1 MVIQF
6 FADHFFHVRIVFGKR
21 DDGADVL
28 FGNAQAFAD
37 GLNAA
42 RACAVLAAGH
52 AGGEVVG
59 DAQRDIQITVHG
71 IQEAGHAAVGE
82 GGIPDDG
89 YCGVGARVGRTL
101 GHGERGTHF
110 HAGVEAVEGGHPAQ
124 RVAADVAKDAGTG
137 VVFEHVVEGGV
148 EVPVAAALA
157 QCRGARGHYFRGGE
171 GFHCRKAQGRA
182 HRLRRKFSV
191 AGQAAVQAAF
201 NGNGRGIDAPQP
213 FFYQRLAFF
222 HDQDGLA
229 VAGQFL
235 GQFSGEGILGNLE
248 HRIRAAVR
256 KVLHEV
262 VIGNAAG
269 NDAKA
274 LVRAICEPVERGG
287 SGIFLKAGV
296 VFDKLPVADAGVHR
310 QGNPLARI
318 LGVVE
323 GVLLP
328 DGICA
333 FYHGAGMGHTG
344 GHPKEHRDAALFRVV
359 KGGARHGIGLRL
371 VGGFKDG
378 HHGKGPVEAGI
389 LLVL

>member
-1 MVIQF
+1 M
-6 FADHFFHVRIVFGKR
+6 
-21 DDGADVL
+21 L

-42 RACAVLAAGH
+42 RAGAVLAAGH

-59 DAQRDIQITVHG
+59 DAKGYVGVFVDGVQQ
-71 IQEAGHAAVGE
+71 AGHAAVRE
-82 GGIPDDG
+82 GGVADDG
-89 YCGVGARVGRTL
+89 YGRPGAAKGCTL
-101 GHGERGTHF
+101 GHGERGAHL
-110 HAGVEAVEGGHPAQ
+110 HAGVEAVEGRHPAQ
-124 RVAADVAKDAGTG
+124 RVTADIPEYAGTG
-137 VVFEHVVEGGV
+137 IVFEHVVEGGI

-157 QCRGARGHYFRGGE
+157 QCRGTRGNDFRGRVE
-171 GFHCRKAQGRA
+171 LHCGKTQCRA
-182 HRLRRKFSV
+182 NRFRRQFSV

-235 GQFSGEGILGNLE
+235 GKFSGEGILGNLE
-248 HRIRAAVR
+248 HRIRTAVR
-256 KVLHEV
+256 EVFHEV

-274 LVRAICEPVERGG
+274 LVRTVCEPVERGG
-287 SGIFLKAGV
+287 GGIFLKAGV

-333 FYHGAGMGHTG
+333 FYHGAGMGHAG